1 MRGLPKEYRS
11 RVSKRSRY
19 VLFFVAGL
27 LLAIAGLA
35 LDLRGVGGPLILG
48 GLLNLIGV
56 ILIVLAADGL
66 RETRRRR

>member
-1 MRGLPKEYRS
+1 M
-11 RVSKRSRY
+11 SKRSRY

-56 ILIVLAADGL
+56 ILIVLAAGGL